1 MKPLRLLTTF
11 VFLFLSV
18 CSAMAQWAGEDQVLM
33 RTSDSMEVF
42 IGVENYNPLE
52 VNATYE
58 WVGPGI
64 QSNNTLPQIRIRP
77 HDGENEYR
85 VRRVDSCGVSEEKVI
100 ITVVDTISI
109 VSVTPK
115 GCFIKGDTITK
126 EDFIIVTVPAGFEDF
141 VKISPN
147 VAQIQPV
154 LPLSGDVPFVNDVGY
169 EGEISNPFVQH
180 ATQEL
185 TFSLTRGGHTTT
197 KKVEVEVYKD
207 EPANSFSINVNTLGF
222 YRMIEQAKAK
232 AQEIDDIIELIKK
245 YSPPGLNPCDADLN
259 ISADI
264 PLPLFFKSCCG
275 GEEVDAYNL
284 SAPNMTFAIKAEC
297 DFPLTTVVPMLPP
310 NIKMNIGAQMGINIK
325 KFELKYRG
333 WECSR
338 LEVPMEA
345 FLEFYGGPKIE
356 FLGDALEASGKCV
369 AHFSLPGAIVINK
382 EGVKWDN
389 RLKNGIPVNF
399 SVVFDITAKSLASFQ
414 WILDMGSVTLFS
426 KTARENNNNNN

>member
-58 WVGPGI
+58 WSGPGI

-147 VAQIQPV
+147 VAQIQPI
-154 LPLSGDVPFVNDVGY
+154 LPVNGQIPFTNVGV

-180 ATQEL
+180 APQEL

-222 YRMIEQAKAK
+222 YRMIETAKAK
-232 AQEIDDIIELIKK
+232 AQQINDIVELIKN
-245 YSPPGLNPCDADLN
+245 YAPPGLSPCKLDLN
-259 ISADI
+259 YSADI

-275 GEEVDAYNL
+275 GDEVDAYNL
-284 SAPNMTFAIKAEC
+284 SAPNLTFAIMGEC
-297 DFPLTTVVPMLPP
+297 DFPLTAVVPMLPP
-310 NIKMNIGAQMGINIK
+310 NIKMNIGAQVGINIK

-338 LEVPMEA
+338 LEVPME
-345 FLEFYGGPKIE
+345 FFFDVFGGPKIE
-356 FLGDALEASGKCV
+356 FV
-369 AHFSLPGAIVINK
+369 
-382 EGVKWDN
+382 
-389 RLKNGIPVNF
+389 
-399 SVVFDITAKSLASFQ
+399 
-414 WILDMGSVTLFS
+414 
-426 KTARENNNNNN
+426 

>member
-58 WVGPGI
+58 WSGPGI

-147 VAQIQPV
+147 VAQIQPI
-154 LPLSGDVPFVNDVGY
+154 LPVNGQIPFTNVGV

-180 ATQEL
+180 APQEL

-222 YRMIEQAKAK
+222 YRMIETAKAK
-232 AQEIDDIIELIKK
+232 AQQINDIVELIKN
-245 YSPPGLNPCDADLN
+245 YAPPGLSPCKLDLN
-259 ISADI
+259 YSADI

-275 GEEVDAYNL
+275 GDEVDAYNL
-284 SAPNMTFAIKAEC
+284 SAPNLTFAIMGEC
-297 DFPLTTVVPMLPP
+297 DFPLTAVVPMLPP
-310 NIKMNIGAQMGINIK
+310 NIKMNLGAQVGINIK

-338 LEVPMEA
+338 LEVPME
-345 FLEFYGGPKIE
+345 FFVDVFGGPKIE

-369 AHFSLPGAIVINK
+369 VHVSFGGAVVINK

-389 RLKNGIPVNF
+389 RLENGIPVSL
-399 SVVFDITAKSLASFQ
+399 SVVFDITAKSLASVQ
-414 WILDMGSVTLFS
+414 WILDMGSITLFD
-426 KTARENNNNNN
+426 KRARENNNNNNN

>member
-58 WVGPGI
+58 WSGPGI

-147 VAQIQPV
+147 VAQIQPI
-154 LPLSGDVPFVNDVGY
+154 LPVNGQIPFTNVGV

-180 ATQEL
+180 APQEL

-222 YRMIEQAKAK
+222 YRMIETAKAK
-232 AQEIDDIIELIKK
+232 AQQINDIVELIKN
-245 YSPPGLNPCDADLN
+245 YAPPGLNPCKLDLN
-259 ISADI
+259 YSADI

-275 GEEVDAYNL
+275 GDEVDAYNL
-284 SAPNMTFAIKAEC
+284 SAPNLTFAIMGEC
-297 DFPLTTVVPMLPP
+297 DFPLTAVVPMLPP
-310 NIKMNIGAQMGINIK
+310 NVKMNLGAQVGINIK

-338 LEVPMEA
+338 LEVPME
-345 FLEFYGGPKIE
+345 FFVDVFGGPKIE

-369 AHFSLPGAIVINK
+369 VHVSFGGAVVINK

-389 RLKNGIPVNF
+389 RLENGIPVSL
-399 SVVFDITAKSLASFQ
+399 SVVFDITAKSLASVQ
-414 WILDMGSVTLFS
+414 WILDMGSITLFD
-426 KTARENNNNNN
+426 KRARENNNNNNN

>member
-1 MKPLRLLTTF
+1 
-11 VFLFLSV
+11 
-18 CSAMAQWAGEDQVLM
+18 
-33 RTSDSMEVF
+33 MEVF

-58 WVGPGI
+58 WSGPGI

-147 VAQIQPV
+147 VAQIQPI
-154 LPLSGDVPFVNDVGY
+154 LPVNGQIPFTNVGV

-180 ATQEL
+180 APQEL

-222 YRMIEQAKAK
+222 YRMIETAKAK
-232 AQEIDDIIELIKK
+232 AQQINDIVELIKN
-245 YSPPGLNPCDADLN
+245 YAPPGLNPCKLDLN
-259 ISADI
+259 YSADI

-275 GEEVDAYNL
+275 GDEVDAYNL
-284 SAPNMTFAIKAEC
+284 SAPNLTFAIMGEC
-297 DFPLTTVVPMLPP
+297 DFPLTAVVPMLPP
-310 NIKMNIGAQMGINIK
+310 NVKMNLGAQVGINIK

-338 LEVPMEA
+338 LEVPME
-345 FLEFYGGPKIE
+345 FFVDVFGGPKIE

-369 AHFSLPGAIVINK
+369 VHVSFGGAVVINK

-389 RLKNGIPVNF
+389 RLENGIPVSL
-399 SVVFDITAKSLASFQ
+399 SVVFDITAKSLASVQ
-414 WILDMGSVTLFS
+414 WILDMGSITLFD
-426 KTARENNNNNN
+426 KRARENNNNNNN

>member
-1 MKPLRLLTTF
+1 
-11 VFLFLSV
+11 
-18 CSAMAQWAGEDQVLM
+18 
-33 RTSDSMEVF
+33 MEVF

-58 WVGPGI
+58 WSGPGI

-147 VAQIQPV
+147 VAQIQPI
-154 LPLSGDVPFVNDVGY
+154 LPVNGQIPFTNVGV

-180 ATQEL
+180 APQEL

-222 YRMIEQAKAK
+222 YRMIETAKAK
-232 AQEIDDIIELIKK
+232 AQQINDIVELIKN
-245 YSPPGLNPCDADLN
+245 YAPPGLSPCKLDLN
-259 ISADI
+259 YSADI

-275 GEEVDAYNL
+275 GDEVDAYNL
-284 SAPNMTFAIKAEC
+284 SAPNLTFAIMGEC
-297 DFPLTTVVPMLPP
+297 DFPLTAVVPMLPP
-310 NIKMNIGAQMGINIK
+310 NIKMNIGAQVGINIK

-338 LEVPMEA
+338 LEVPME
-345 FLEFYGGPKIE
+345 FFVDVFGGPKIE

-369 AHFSLPGAIVINK
+369 VHVSFGGAVVINK

-389 RLKNGIPVNF
+389 RLENGIPVSL
-399 SVVFDITAKSLASFQ
+399 SVVFDITAKSLASVQ
-414 WILDMGSVTLFS
+414 WILDMGSITLFD
-426 KTARENNNNNN
+426 KRARENNNNNNN